1 MLPDRHG
8 WAADEVCWGLISA
21 ADFTLLCPLWIK
33 AIFQRFHFW
42 RIAFTIPITFI
53 YVLAKGSSTAH
64 ASSISHLIATPVSDD
79 GTFVLL
85 ALFPPALLWT
95 EVLQEQ
101 FPLILCSLLQIS
113 CLSLCFH
120 CTYLQW
126 AQRSHCCS
134 AVRPAAATLSLP
146 VFYSPRGGSVC
157 PPSCHPWCL
166 IVFWWPISSHGMT
179 CLHFTPH
186 WDLLHS
192 FLFAIAQH
200 EWVKGKKN
208 WNDLYREGEGGKKA

>member
-95 EVLQEQ
+95 VLQCYRSS
-101 FPLILCSLLQIS
+101 FPWFSALCCRFRVCPSVFTALICSGHKGATAAVPSGRLQQHSHFLFFIRPVVVLCAL
-113 CLSLCFH
+113 
-120 CTYLQW
+120 
-126 AQRSHCCS
+126 
-134 AVRPAAATLSLP
+134 RPAIRDVWLSFDDQSPHMAWHVYTLHP
-146 VFYSPRGGSVC
+146 TEICFI
-157 PPSCHPWCL
+157 PSY
-166 IVFWWPISSHGMT
+166 
-179 CLHFTPH
+179 
-186 WDLLHS
+186 LL
-192 FLFAIAQH
+192 
-200 EWVKGKKN
+200 
-208 WNDLYREGEGGKKA
+208 